1 MTTIKQLYDWVADQ
15 GRGVTVAEAAV
26 SLDGTEY
33 AIRKLVEESTAGASP
48 AFEYDSMTDTY
59 TAVDGWVDPAPA
71 DPAPADPAPA
81 DPAPADPVES
91 ALADILCAEVP
102 CVNEVTVAID
112 GTGLTVQQVSDGLDT
127 VSRFI
132 QLAACSGLLNKLVA
146 RGATEAQV
154 AAYFARMQDAVTGGK
169 ACVAV
174 YGTVPA

>member
-26 SLDGTEY
+26 SLDDTEY

-59 TAVDGWVDPAPA
+59 TAVDGWV

-127 VSRFI
+127 VLRFI

>member
-26 SLDGTEY
+26 SLDDTEY
-33 AIRKLVEESTAGASP
+33 AIRQLVEESIAGASP
-48 AFEYDSMTDTY
+48 AFEYDSTTDTY
-59 TAVDGWVDPAPA
+59 TAVDGWVAPA
-71 DPAPADPAPA
+71 S
-81 DPAPADPVES
+81 ADPVES

>member
-26 SLDGTEY
+26 SLDDTEY

-59 TAVDGWVDPAPA
+59 TAVDGWV